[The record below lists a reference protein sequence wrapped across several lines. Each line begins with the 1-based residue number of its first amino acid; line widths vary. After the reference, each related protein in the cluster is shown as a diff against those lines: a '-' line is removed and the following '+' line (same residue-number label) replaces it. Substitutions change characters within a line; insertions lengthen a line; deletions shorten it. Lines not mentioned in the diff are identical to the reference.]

1 MRHIISLLLEN
12 EPGALSRVVGLFS
25 QRNYNIESLEER
37 PSFSFESF
45 GTGDG
50 ADYGAA
56 YKSPILEDD
65 ELIDD
70 TIGGA
75 VAKPAAAKVDDDD
88 DDLDDDLEDDDIED
102 DDL

>member
-1 MRHIISLLLEN
+1 MFDDDADLADIVLDDRT
-12 EPGALSRVVGLFS
+12 A
-25 QRNYNIESLEER
+25 RNYNVVETLEER

-45 GTGDG
+45 GSGDG

-56 YKSPILEDD
+56 YKSPILDDD

-75 VAKPAAAKVDDDD
+75 IAQPAAVAKADDD
-88 DDLDDDLEDDDIED
+88 DDLEDDLEEDDIED